1 MYTYELGIKRN
12 VKVVGFLKF
21 DWSEQKLSKLSDAI
35 EKMVTKIKKPE
46 KTETEKEKA
55 ASEAPAGKVYLK
67 ALPLRALEDID
78 LIKREVKSGNI
89 LILKVS
95 PLARKSIDDVKL
107 AVSELL
113 EFTQSV
119 GGDIARLGEERV
131 VITPSFIKI
140 WREKAVA
147 SKGAL
152 PTAV

>member
-1 MYTYELGIKRN
+1 LP
-12 VKVVGFLKF
+12 
-21 DWSEQKLSKLSDAI
+21 KLSDAVG
-35 EKMVTKIKKPE
+35 KMVTKIRKTE

-55 ASEAPAGKVYLK
+55 VSEVPTGKVYLK
-67 ALPLRALEDID
+67 ALPLRALEDVEA
-78 LIKREVKSGNI
+78 IKREVKSGNI

-95 PLARKSIDDVKL
+95 PLARKSIEDVKQ

-140 WREKAVA
+140 WREKTVT
-147 SKGAL
+147 SQGAL